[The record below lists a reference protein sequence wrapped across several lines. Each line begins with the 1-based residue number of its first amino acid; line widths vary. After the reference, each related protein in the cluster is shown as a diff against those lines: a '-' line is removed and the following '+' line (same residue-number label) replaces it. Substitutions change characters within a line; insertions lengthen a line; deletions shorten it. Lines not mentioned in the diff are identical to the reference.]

1 MLSKKT
7 KYAIKALVLLG
18 KNKSDVPMH
27 IAEIAERENIPK
39 KYLEGILGELRNAG
53 FLFSKK
59 GTGGG
64 YVLGKPAKDILL
76 VHVLR
81 LTDGPIAMVSCASL
95 NYYHKCEECHDE
107 ETCGIRKTFIAIR
120 DASLKILTDTS
131 IADLIKKETV
141 LGTLLY
147 QDSDVVPLIK

>member
-18 KNKSDVPMH
+18 KNKPDVSMH

-39 KYLEGILGELRNAG
+39 KYLEGILGELRKAG
-53 FLFSKK
+53 FLYSRK
-59 GTGGG
+59 GSGGG
-64 YVLGKPAKDILL
+64 YVLGRRPEDILL

-95 NYYHKCEECHDE
+95 NYYHKCDECLDE
-107 ETCGIRKTFIAIR
+107 ATCGIRQVFIDIR
-120 DASLKILTDTS
+120 DASLKILTEVS
-131 IADLIKKETV
+131 IADLIRNEQFLKD
-141 LGTLLY
+141 TLPYLASI
-147 QDSDVVPLIK
+147 D